1 MALAWILILALAKVF
16 TKVEVVL
23 LIRVGNVISIWG
35 QSLFFSG
42 NLQWSVIIERV
53 IDLENAWICACR
65 NDEFLRVKE
74 FGLVLSRR
82 IEAWSLLRDRSC
94 EKCNQSCLHIRYY

>member
-1 MALAWILILALAKVF
+1 MDCTNFNVVSRVGARVSNATFFRLLFACSIVVALAWILILALAKVF

-42 NLQWSVIIERV
+42 DLQWSVIIERV

-65 NDEFLRVKE
+65 NDKFLRV
-74 FGLVLSRR
+74 
-82 IEAWSLLRDRSC
+82 
-94 EKCNQSCLHIRYY
+94 